1 MKEKGLNIA
10 IFSPSQNPYSE
21 TFIQAHKKYLRR
33 KVYYYFGSG
42 ESMQL
47 EGFGLLTSKAQRW
60 RLKIISKV
68 LNKPANYVWA
78 ESLSKL
84 LKKQQI
90 DVALVEYGTH
100 ANNLLAA
107 LKLSGLPFVVHF
119 HGYDASI
126 KEVVEKHNNYQDVF
140 KYASKIIAVSRKM
153 ETMLLEIGCPKDKLI
168 YNVYG
173 SQPKF
178 ETTKPTFSKKQFIA
192 IGRFTDKK
200 APYYTIMAFK
210 EVLKKHADAT
220 LFMAGNGVLLN
231 SAINLVKYH
240 KLENNIKFLGVIKP
254 EEYRNYLSQ
263 SLAFV
268 QHSITAEN
276 GDMEGTPLAI
286 LEASVSGLP
295 VISTYHA
302 GIPDVIIHNK
312 TGLLSKEHDVETMS
326 NHMLQLLDDI
336 DLAKQLGCAG
346 KVHIKQNFSMERH
359 IDKLQEILIKVS
371 KKV

>member
-1 MKEKGLNIA
+1 MSEEKLNIA

-21 TFIQAHKKYLRR
+21 TFIQAHKKYL
-33 KVYYYFGSG
+33 KGKIFYYFGSG
-42 ESMQL
+42 ESIQL
-47 EGFGLLTSKAQRW
+47 EDFGLLTSKTQRW
-60 RLKIISKV
+60 RLKSISKI
-68 LNKPANYVWA
+68 LNKPANYTWIK
-78 ESLSKL
+78 SLSRL

-90 DVALVEYGTH
+90 DVVLVEYGTH
-100 ANNLLAA
+100 ANRLLEA

-126 KEVVEKHNNYQDVF
+126 KEVVERNNDYQDVF

-173 SQPKF
+173 PQPEF
-178 ETTKPTFSKKQFIA
+178 EIIKPTFSKKQFIA

-200 APYYTIMAFK
+200 APYYTILAFK
-210 EVLKKHADAT
+210 SVLRRHADAK
-220 LFMAGNGVLLN
+220 LFMAGEGALLN
-231 SAINLVKYH
+231 LSINLVKYY
-240 KLENNIKFLGVIKP
+240 KLEGNIKFIGVITP
-254 EEYRNYLSQ
+254 EEYRNYLLQ

-295 VISTYHA
+295 VVSTYHA
-302 GIPDVIIHNK
+302 GIPDVIVHNK
-312 TGLLSKEHDVETMS
+312 TGLLSEEHDVETMS
-326 NHMLQLLDDI
+326 KHMLQLLDDI
-336 DLAKQLGCAG
+336 DLAKQLGRAG
-346 KVHIKQNFSMERH
+346 KKLIKQNFSMDRH
-359 IDKLQEILIKVS
+359 IDKLQEVLIIAS
-371 KKV
+371 K